1 MTTRQKDRFVRIIGN
16 PRAAIA
22 ALVIATC
29 GATLSHAADKAGTAA
44 DAMLLPPNG
53 QVDGETF
60 GMLTARWWQWSEH
73 LPIAPFLDPDGR
85 LCELGQEGAVWFL
98 AGTDGTFNARRE
110 CVIPAGRHILVPI
123 INMRYSNVRR
133 HGTDALP
140 IPCKVLQQ
148 SAAVNN
154 ERLGSAVA
162 LIDGVRVTD
171 VARYRVR
178 SDGCFP
184 LVADDETSPST
195 AADGY
200 WLLIKPLAPGRHTLT
215 IGANYAADDDGYGR
229 MVQNFEYVLH
239 VGGRTEMASRPSGL
253 DGPLVAGVR

>member
-1 MTTRQKDRFVRIIGN
+1 MISRDKERSVRITSN
-16 PRAAIA
+16 LRTAVAAALIA
-22 ALVIATC
+22 AC
-29 GATLSHAADKAGTAA
+29 GATLSHAADKAGTTA
-44 DAMLLPPNG
+44 DAMLLPPDG

-60 GMLTARWWQWSEH
+60 GALTARWWQWSEH
-73 LPIAPFLDPDGR
+73 MPVAPFLDPDGR
-85 LCELGQEGAVWFL
+85 LCELGQEGPVWFL

-110 CVIPAGRHILVPI
+110 CVIPADRHILVPI
-123 INMRYSNVRR
+123 INMRYSNVPR
-133 HGTDALP
+133 HGADALP

-154 ERLGSAVA
+154 ERLGSAIA

-184 LVADDETSPST
+184 LVADDETSPNT

-200 WLLIKPLAPGRHTLT
+200 WLLIKPLPPGRHTLT
-215 IGANYAADDDGYGR
+215 IGANYDAGDDGYGR

-239 VGGRTEMASRPSGL
+239 VGGRTEMALELPDRSR
-253 DGPLVAGVR
+253 PLVAGLR